1 MYHIIMEW
9 KELINL
15 RESKNLSK
23 KELAA
28 ALNVSREA
36 VQKWESGL
44 RKPPIEMAISI
55 ADFFNVSLDYLFD
68 HKTTGV
74 MISKEDAGK
83 LIDLKTVIESIDKK
97 TK

>member
-1 MYHIIMEW
+1 MEW

-28 ALNVSREA
+28 ALNVSRGA

-74 MISKEDAGK
+74 MISKEDAEK

-97 TK
+97 MK

>member
-1 MYHIIMEW
+1 MEW
-9 KELINL
+9 LKLINL

-36 VQKWESGL
+36 VQCWEMGI
-44 RKPPIEMAISI
+44 RTPPISKAIEI

-74 MISKEDAGK
+74 MISKEDAEK

>member
-1 MYHIIMEW
+1 MEW

-28 ALNVSREA
+28 ALNVSRGA

-44 RKPPIEMAISI
+44 RKPPIEMVISI
-55 ADFFNVSLDYLFD
+55 ADFFNVSLDYLFN

-74 MISKEDAGK
+74 MISKQDAEK
-83 LIDLKTVIESIDKK
+83 LVDLKAVIESIDKK
-97 TK
+97 LN

>member
-1 MYHIIMEW
+1 MEW

-74 MISKEDAGK
+74 MISKEDAEK
-83 LIDLKTVIESIDKK
+83 LIELKTVIESIDKK

>member
-1 MYHIIMEW
+1 MEW
-9 KELINL
+9 KKLINL

-28 ALNVSREA
+28 ALNVSRGA

-44 RKPPIEMAISI
+44 RMPPIEMVISI
-55 ADFFNVSLDYLFD
+55 ADFFDVSLDYLFD

-74 MISKEDAGK
+74 MISKEDAEK

-97 TK
+97 MK

>member
-1 MYHIIMEW
+1 MEW